1 MIHEFVLMK
10 DTNHVLPLET
20 TKDINQTN
28 PISCQH
34 ARDWMAILVQS
45 LGRFLI
51 YTCPVSEVSTYLL
64 LEQMLSAKKEKN
76 EDQ

>member
-1 MIHEFVLMK
+1 MFLYLM
-10 DTNHVLPLET
+10 T

-34 ARDWMAILVQS
+34 AREWMAILVQS
-45 LGRFLI
+45 LERVLI
-51 YTCPVSEVSTYLL
+51 YTCPVSEVSTNLL
-64 LEQMLSAKKEKN
+64 LEQMLSAKKQKN